1 MAASL
6 KDPIS
11 AANGT
16 EKWVSGIADSIFVF
30 LSAGDERGGGLRICG
45 CEDCDSPPLS
55 SPVYSAELMTG
66 APITV
71 WTPSWREQG
80 SRECVESLKWNSHQ
94 FTPLSGNRAKSHY
107 ALQNV
112 ILYNFNF
119 FLMQSHFLIRFF
131 LSNKLL
137 CLNVSVIIQPTAEKV
152 HTAGEKERHLS

>member
-30 LSAGDERGGGLRICG
+30 LSGGDERGRICG

-71 WTPSWREQG
+71 WTPSWRDRG
-80 SRECVESLKWNSHQ
+80 SRDWVESLKWNSLQ
-94 FTPLSGNRAKSHY
+94 FTPFSRNRAKSHY
-107 ALQNV
+107 APQNL
-112 ILYNFNF
+112 ISLYFYF
-119 FLMQSHFLIRFF
+119 F
-131 LSNKLL
+131 SNAKSLFD
-137 CLNVSVIIQPTAEKV
+137 
-152 HTAGEKERHLS
+152 